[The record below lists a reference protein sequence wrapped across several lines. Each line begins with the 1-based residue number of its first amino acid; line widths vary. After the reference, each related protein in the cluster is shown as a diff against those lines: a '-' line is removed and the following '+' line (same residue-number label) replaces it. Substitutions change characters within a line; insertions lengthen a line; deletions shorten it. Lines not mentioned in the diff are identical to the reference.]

1 MMQALGL
8 LTLHVICIYFLRLLW
23 NDKDE
28 ALKRG
33 RIFTKMGPVSRRKS
47 SRLFG
52 FSVWADFIFLAAL
65 YLALVVYSVLLL
77 WE

>member
-8 LTLHVICIYFLRLLW
+8 LTLHIICIYFLRLLW
-23 NDKDE
+23 KDKNE
-28 ALKRG
+28 ARKRG
-33 RIFTKMGPVSRRKS
+33 KIFTKLGPMSRRKS
-47 SRLFG
+47 PRLFG
-52 FSVWADFIFLAAL
+52 FSVWVDFIVLAAL